1 MIRLLRSELLRARSR
16 RLVWMVLI
24 GGVVATLVSMG
35 ILAVNSSPP
44 SQEQIAQAQQQY
56 DQLVDRC
63 LAGRIYRNGQLPPEY
78 ETLEE
83 ACHAI
88 APPLNAHGA
97 NLRELPH
104 VLLGIATFVIL
115 LGTWLGASLA
125 GADWTNNT
133 MATLLT
139 WEPRRILVLL
149 VRAFVVA
156 VVVGLVAFALQAFFA
171 GAFTSVAK
179 LLGTAVFVPGGMWR
193 EVGETIARV
202 TGIGIAMGLVAYA
215 VAMIG
220 RSTVASLGVLFG
232 YLVLVEGVIAGFRPS
247 IQPWL
252 LIRAAGVVLAQT
264 PLTREMIG
272 SYDPFE
278 DPKRVLLSIGG
289 AWQLMAVY
297 VVGLLVLAL
306 VVFRRR
312 DVN

>member
-1 MIRLLRSELLRARSR
+1 
-16 RLVWMVLI
+16 MVLI

-56 DQLVDRC
+56 DQIVDRC
-63 LAGRIYRNGQLPPEY
+63 LAGRIYRDGQLPPEY

-88 APPLNAHGA
+88 RPPLDAHGA
-97 NLRELPH
+97 NLRDLPD

-149 VRAFVVA
+149 ARALVVA
-156 VVVGLVAFALQAFFA
+156 VVVGLVTVALQAFFA
-171 GAFTSVAK
+171 AAFTSVAK
-179 LLGTAVFVPGGMWR
+179 LFGTAVFVPSGMWR

-232 YLVLVEGVIAGFRPS
+232 YLVLVEGVIAGFRPT

-252 LIRAAGVVLAQT
+252 LIRAAGVVISQI
-264 PLTREMIG
+264 PMTRGMRGTYE
-272 SYDPFE
+272 PFE
-278 DPKRVLLSIGG
+278 DPSRVVLSVGG
-289 AWQLMAVY
+289 AWQLIAVY
-297 VVGLLVLAL
+297 VVVLLVLAL